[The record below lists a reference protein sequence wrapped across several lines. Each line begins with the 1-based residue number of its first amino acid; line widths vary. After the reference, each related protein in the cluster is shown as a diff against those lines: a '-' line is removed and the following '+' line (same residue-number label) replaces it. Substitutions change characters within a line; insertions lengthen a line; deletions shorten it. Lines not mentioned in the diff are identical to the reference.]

1 MQPYFWNEI
10 QIERPEDHNRQAD
23 SARIMAMLTFFLNVT
38 NGGPFSFTLFKESE
52 VPDVE
57 LILSKLRD
65 YSMQWV
71 NASMELRVS
80 ELLLLRSVKNRV
92 PLLKSLE
99 LILPIRLEVEASNH
113 DPTSLLQVG
122 LLFENAP
129 LLTRI
134 KLTCLSDL
142 GWRFNWAQLTSIHL
156 CWFSDSPQLIITTL
170 RQAINLEEFTLDGTK
185 SGDTDWENIGDTAI
199 IRLPR
204 LKYLAIRASFFL
216 TILRTPA
223 LEELMIEFKEEN
235 SDNARIMAEFLRKS
249 KCELSRLSVRGV
261 KLLVLAAILSHTP
274 NLEKLLLW
282 HEEFLVHLVKWLA
295 GSEPGIDGRQEL
307 PLRRLRSL
315 SLNCWSD
322 IEASDLEAVQ
332 NMVTHRNSTIDNSVE
347 SLRELEIYTDLSW
360 NGPPAVLKSLESL
373 CKDKRIDFRF
383 IRSFD
388 PMDFKVIQ
396 LPISIQELASG
407 NSKQKSRAA

>member
-1 MQPYFWNEI
+1 MFNILNSSAAVKLLHCMASEMVVRSTRHIPSDVLCEIFLHLSSPLRLLEPYKFPWYLGQVCSEWRATFLSMQPYFWNEI

-142 GWRFNWAQLTSIHL
+142 GWRFNWAQLTSTHL
-156 CWFSDSPQLIITTL
+156 CW
-170 RQAINLEEFTLDGTK
+170 
-185 SGDTDWENIGDTAI
+185 
-199 IRLPR
+199 
-204 LKYLAIRASFFL
+204 
-216 TILRTPA
+216 
-223 LEELMIEFKEEN
+223 
-235 SDNARIMAEFLRKS
+235 
-249 KCELSRLSVRGV
+249 
-261 KLLVLAAILSHTP
+261 
-274 NLEKLLLW
+274 
-282 HEEFLVHLVKWLA
+282 
-295 GSEPGIDGRQEL
+295 
-307 PLRRLRSL
+307 
-315 SLNCWSD
+315 
-322 IEASDLEAVQ
+322 
-332 NMVTHRNSTIDNSVE
+332 
-347 SLRELEIYTDLSW
+347 
-360 NGPPAVLKSLESL
+360 
-373 CKDKRIDFRF
+373 
-383 IRSFD
+383 
-388 PMDFKVIQ
+388 
-396 LPISIQELASG
+396 
-407 NSKQKSRAA
+407 

>member
-1 MQPYFWNEI
+1 
-10 QIERPEDHNRQAD
+10 
-23 SARIMAMLTFFLNVT
+23 
-38 NGGPFSFTLFKESE
+38 
-52 VPDVE
+52 
-57 LILSKLRD
+57 
-65 YSMQWV
+65 MQWV

-142 GWRFNWAQLTSIHL
+142 GWRFNWAQLTSTHL

-274 NLEKLLLW
+274 NLEK
-282 HEEFLVHLVKWLA
+282 
-295 GSEPGIDGRQEL
+295 
-307 PLRRLRSL
+307 
-315 SLNCWSD
+315 
-322 IEASDLEAVQ
+322 
-332 NMVTHRNSTIDNSVE
+332 
-347 SLRELEIYTDLSW
+347 
-360 NGPPAVLKSLESL
+360 
-373 CKDKRIDFRF
+373 
-383 IRSFD
+383 
-388 PMDFKVIQ
+388 
-396 LPISIQELASG
+396 
-407 NSKQKSRAA
+407 

>member
-1 MQPYFWNEI
+1 MASEMVVRSTRHIPSDVLCEIFLHLSSPLRLLEPYKFPWYLGQVCSEWRATFLSMQPYFWNEI

-261 KLLVLAAILSHTP
+261 KLLVLAAILSHA
-274 NLEKLLLW
+274 ESRK
-282 HEEFLVHLVKWLA
+282 
-295 GSEPGIDGRQEL
+295 I
-307 PLRRLRSL
+307 
-315 SLNCWSD
+315 
-322 IEASDLEAVQ
+322 
-332 NMVTHRNSTIDNSVE
+332 VTV
-347 SLRELEIYTDLSW
+347 
-360 NGPPAVLKSLESL
+360 A
-373 CKDKRIDFRF
+373 
-383 IRSFD
+383 
-388 PMDFKVIQ
+388 
-396 LPISIQELASG
+396 
-407 NSKQKSRAA
+407 